1 MRKLAWSMV
10 LSVAMSATVLVAC
23 HAAEDDPSGQA
34 DELKDPVRRQNAIRN
49 LQKIWSKVLQESDS
63 DRSAAPV
70 QAVLDATVDKIAT
83 AYIENRMD
91 NQNGLAMLDLL
102 KEMRDPRAIPALV
115 EALDWRAEVNEE
127 HAIRAAQTIAV
138 LEVPADKK
146 DELAAAL
153 GASIEKVRQARPIDN
168 RMRVEMIRALGSLE
182 TRTAS
187 PFLTRVATAQVEEQ
201 NFLINRLAAQ
211 QLGQLAD
218 PAAVEPMIKGLY
230 LFAPNNPA
238 MRMNDVAAETLVRIG
253 RPALEPL
260 LALLRGDNAEAN
272 AIAEAYIAAV
282 RQRDEQAASQ
292 MSVQQVVG
300 SEATFTLGALGFPE
314 AFDALVAE
322 TDAEDT
328 FRKVNGA
335 IALVRLNLSDA
346 QVAQVRDKLRATY
359 GGTSN
364 DFEGVAFKA
373 QLIAAMRSLYDA
385 GFLPFFLDQLKDAD
399 LHPQVRLEA
408 VNAYALLAS
417 KEQMQ
422 ALTQWLARNTDDAYH
437 ENFQAAVA
445 KPGEVATECD
455 LDLACYMR
463 KMSDADKDVVRKAA
477 FMIGRLGQGNA
488 EAIGLLT
495 EKLGHSDIEVRLA
508 AVNALDRIATAGAP
522 AAVAKIE
529 ELRAVEEG
537 RAIWSQFSR
546 EALPIEARL
555 LARAGG

>member
-49 LQKIWSKVLQESDS
+49 LQKIWSKALQDS
-63 DRSAAPV
+63 DGDRSSAGV
-70 QAVLDATVDKIAT
+70 QAVLDATVEKIAA
-83 AYIENRMD
+83 AYVENRMD

-102 KEMRDPRAIPALV
+102 KEMRDPRAIPALK

-153 GASIEKVRQARPIDN
+153 GVSLEKVRQARPIDN
-168 RMRVEMIRALGSLE
+168 RMRVEMIRALGALE
-182 TRTAS
+182 TRAAT
-187 PFLTRVATAQVEEQ
+187 PILTRVATAQVEEQ

-218 PAAVEPMIKGLY
+218 PAAVEPMIKALF
-230 LFAPNNPA
+230 LFAPNNPG

-253 RPALEPL
+253 RPSLEPL
-260 LALLRGDNAEAN
+260 LALLRGENAEAN

-314 AFDALVAE
+314 AYDALVAE
-322 TDAEDT
+322 TAAEDT
-328 FRKVNGA
+328 FRKVNGS

-346 QVAQVRDKLRATY
+346 QVDQVREKLRVVY
-359 GGTSN
+359 GSTSN

-373 QLIAAMRSLYDA
+373 QLIAAMRSLYDE
-385 GFLPFFLDQLKDAD
+385 GFLPFFLEQVSNAD

-417 KEQMQ
+417 KTEMQ
-422 ALTQWLARNTDDAYH
+422 ALDQWMQRNTEDSYY
-437 ENFQAAVA
+437 ENFRTTVA
-445 KPGEVATECD
+445 KPSEVANECD
-455 LDLACYMR
+455 VDLACYLG
-463 KMSDADKDVVRKAA
+463 KMSDSDKDVVRKAA

-488 EAIGLLT
+488 DAIARLT
-495 EKLGHSDIEVRLA
+495 EKLAHTEIEVRLA
-508 AVNALDRIATAGAP
+508 ALNALDRIATSGAP

-529 ELRAVEEG
+529 ELRTIEEG
-537 RAIWSQFSR
+537 RAIWNQFSR
-546 EALPIEARL
+546 EALPVVARL
-555 LARAGG
+555 LARAS

>member
-10 LSVAMSATVLVAC
+10 LSVAMSATILVAC

-49 LQKIWSKVLQESDS
+49 LQKIWSKALQDSDS
-63 DRSAAPV
+63 DRSSAGV
-70 QAVLDATVDKIAT
+70 QAVLDATVEKIAA
-83 AYIENRMD
+83 AYVENRMD

-102 KEMRDPRAIPALV
+102 KEMRDPRAIPALK

-138 LEVPADKK
+138 LDVPADKK

-153 GASIEKVRQARPIDN
+153 GVSLEKVRQARPIDN
-168 RMRVEMIRALGSLE
+168 RMRVEMIRALGALE
-182 TRTAS
+182 TRAAT
-187 PFLTRVATAQVEEQ
+187 PILTRVATAQVEEQ

-218 PAAVEPMIKGLY
+218 PAAVEPMIKALF
-230 LFAPNNPA
+230 LFAPNNPG

-253 RPALEPL
+253 RPSLEPL
-260 LALLRGDNAEAN
+260 LALLRGENAEAN

-314 AFDALVAE
+314 AYDALVAE
-322 TDAEDT
+322 TAAEDT
-328 FRKVNGA
+328 FRKVNGS

-346 QVAQVRDKLRATY
+346 QVDQVREKLRVVY
-359 GGTSN
+359 GSTSN

-373 QLIAAMRSLYDA
+373 QLIAAMRSLYDE
-385 GFLPFFLDQLKDAD
+385 GFLPFFLEQVSNAD

-417 KEQMQ
+417 KTEMQ
-422 ALTQWLARNTDDAYH
+422 ALDQWMQRNTEDSYY
-437 ENFQAAVA
+437 ENFRTTVA
-445 KPGEVATECD
+445 KPSEVANECD
-455 LDLACYMR
+455 VDLACYLG
-463 KMSDADKDVVRKAA
+463 KMSDSDKDVVRKAA

-488 EAIGLLT
+488 DAIARLT
-495 EKLGHSDIEVRLA
+495 EKLAHTEIEVRLA
-508 AVNALDRIATAGAP
+508 ALNALDRIATSGAP

-529 ELRAVEEG
+529 ELRTIEEG
-537 RAIWSQFSR
+537 RAIWNQFSR
-546 EALPIEARL
+546 EALPVVARL
-555 LARAGG
+555 LARAS

>member
-10 LSVAMSATVLVAC
+10 LSVVMSTTVLVAC
-23 HAAEDDPSGQA
+23 HAAEDDPAGQA

-49 LQKIWSKVLQESDS
+49 LQKIWSKALQDGGN
-63 DRSAAPV
+63 DRSAPGV
-70 QAVLDATVDKIAT
+70 QAVLDATVEKIAA
-83 AYIENRMD
+83 AYVENRMD

-102 KEMRDPRAIPALV
+102 KEMRDARAIPALK

-138 LEVPADKK
+138 LDVPADKK

-153 GASIEKVRQARPIDN
+153 GVSIEKVRQARPIDN

-182 TRTAS
+182 TRAAT
-187 PFLTRVATAQVEEQ
+187 PILTKIATAQVEEQ

-218 PAAVEPMIKGLY
+218 PAAVEPMIQALF
-230 LFAPNNPA
+230 LFAPNNPG

-253 RPALEPL
+253 RPSLEPL
-260 LALLRGDNAEAN
+260 LALLRGDNAQAN

-314 AFDALVAE
+314 AFDALLAE
-322 TDAEDT
+322 TAAADT
-328 FRKVNGA
+328 FRKVNGS

-346 QVAQVRDKLRATY
+346 QVTQVRDTLRTVY
-359 GGTSN
+359 NGTTN

-373 QLIAAMRSLYDA
+373 QLIAAMRSLYDE
-385 GFLPFFLDQLKDAD
+385 GFLPFFLEQVSNAD

-417 KEQMQ
+417 KTEMQ
-422 ALTQWLARNTDDAYH
+422 ALDQWLQRNTEDAYY
-437 ENFQAAVA
+437 ENFRTTVA
-445 KPGEVATECD
+445 KPSEVANECD
-455 LDLACYMR
+455 LDLACYLG
-463 KMSDADKDVVRKAA
+463 KMGDADKDVVRKAA

-488 EAIGLLT
+488 DAISRLT
-495 EKLGHSDIEVRLA
+495 EKLGHTDIEVRLA
-508 AVNALDRIATAGAP
+508 ALNALDRIATAGAP
-522 AAVAKIE
+522 DAVAKIE
-529 ELRAVEEG
+529 ELRTIEEG
-537 RAIWSQFSR
+537 RAIWNQFSR
-546 EALPIEARL
+546 EALPVVARL
-555 LARAGG
+555 LARAS

>member
-49 LQKIWSKVLQESDS
+49 LQKIWSKALQDS
-63 DRSAAPV
+63 DGDRSSAGV
-70 QAVLDATVDKIAT
+70 QAVLDATVEKIAA
-83 AYIENRMD
+83 AYVENRMD

-102 KEMRDPRAIPALV
+102 KEMRDPRAIPALK

-153 GASIEKVRQARPIDN
+153 GVSLEKVRQARPIDN
-168 RMRVEMIRALGSLE
+168 RMRVEMIRALGALE
-182 TRTAS
+182 TRAAT
-187 PFLTRVATAQVEEQ
+187 PILTRVATAQVEEQ

-218 PAAVEPMIKGLY
+218 PAAVEPMIKALF
-230 LFAPNNPA
+230 LFAPNNPG

-253 RPALEPL
+253 RPSLEPL
-260 LALLRGDNAEAN
+260 LALLRGENAEAN

-314 AFDALVAE
+314 AYDALVAE
-322 TDAEDT
+322 TAAEDT
-328 FRKVNGA
+328 FRKVNGS

-346 QVAQVRDKLRATY
+346 QVDQVREKLRVVY
-359 GGTSN
+359 GSTSN

-373 QLIAAMRSLYDA
+373 QLIAAMRSLYDE
-385 GFLPFFLDQLKDAD
+385 GFLPFFLEQVSNAD

-417 KEQMQ
+417 KTEMQ
-422 ALTQWLARNTDDAYH
+422 ALDQWMQRNTEDSYY
-437 ENFQAAVA
+437 ENFRTTVA
-445 KPGEVATECD
+445 KPSEVANECD
-455 LDLACYMR
+455 VDLACYLG
-463 KMSDADKDVVRKAA
+463 KMSDSDKDVVRKAA

-488 EAIGLLT
+488 DAIARLT
-495 EKLGHSDIEVRLA
+495 EKLAHSDIEVRLA
-508 AVNALDRIATAGAP
+508 ALNALDRIATSGAP

-529 ELRAVEEG
+529 ELRTIEEG
-537 RAIWSQFSR
+537 RAIWNQFSR
-546 EALPIEARL
+546 EALPVVARL
-555 LARAGG
+555 LARAS

>member
-23 HAAEDDPSGQA
+23 HAAEDDPAGQA
-34 DELKDPVRRQNAIRN
+34 EELKDPVRRQNAIRN
-49 LQKIWSKVLQESDS
+49 LQKIWSKVLQENEN

-70 QAVLDATVDKIAT
+70 QAVLDATVEKIAS
-83 AYIENRMD
+83 AYVENRMD

-102 KEMRDPRAIPALV
+102 KEMRDPRAIPALK

-127 HAIRAAQTIAV
+127 HAIRSAQTIAV
-138 LEVPADKK
+138 LDVPDDKK
-146 DELAAAL
+146 DELATAL
-153 GASIEKVRQARPIDN
+153 GTAIDKVRQARPIDN
-168 RMRVEMIRALGSLE
+168 RLRVEMIRALGSLE
-182 TRTAS
+182 TRAAT
-187 PFLTRVATAQVEEQ
+187 PILTRIATAQVEEQ

-230 LFAPNNPA
+230 LFAPNNPG

-253 RPALEPL
+253 RPSLEPL
-260 LALLRGDNAEAN
+260 LALLRGENTEAN

-314 AFDALVAE
+314 AFDALLAE
-322 TDAEDT
+322 TNAEDT

-335 IALVRLNLSDA
+335 IALVRLNLSEA
-346 QVAQVRDKLRATY
+346 QVTQVREKLRAIYT
-359 GGTSN
+359 GTSS

-373 QLIAAMRSLYDA
+373 QLIAAMRSLYDE
-385 GFLPFFLDQLKDAD
+385 GFLPFFLEQVRETD

-417 KEQMQ
+417 KTEMQ
-422 ALTQWLARNTDDAYH
+422 ALDQWMARNTDDAYY
-437 ENFQAAVA
+437 ENFRTSVA
-445 KPGEVATECD
+445 KPSEVANECD
-455 LDLACYMR
+455 VDLACYLG
-463 KMSDADKDVVRKAA
+463 KMNDADKDVVRKAA

-488 EAIGLLT
+488 DAIARLT
-495 EKLGHSDIEVRLA
+495 EKLGHMDIEVRLA
-508 AVNALDRIATAGAP
+508 ALNALDRIATSGAP
-522 AAVAKIE
+522 EAVAKIE
-529 ELRAVEEG
+529 ELRTIEEG

-546 EALPIEARL
+546 EALPVVARL
-555 LARAGG
+555 IARAS

>member
-49 LQKIWSKVLQESDS
+49 LQKIWSKALQDSDS
-63 DRSAAPV
+63 DRSSAGV
-70 QAVLDATVDKIAT
+70 QAVLDATVEKIAA
-83 AYIENRMD
+83 AYVENRMD

-102 KEMRDPRAIPALV
+102 KEMRDPRAIPALK

-138 LEVPADKK
+138 LDVPADKK

-153 GASIEKVRQARPIDN
+153 GVSLEKVRQARPIDN

-182 TRTAS
+182 TRAAT
-187 PFLTRVATAQVEEQ
+187 PILTRVATAQVEEQ

-218 PAAVEPMIKGLY
+218 PAAVEPMIKALF
-230 LFAPNNPA
+230 LFAPNNPG

-253 RPALEPL
+253 RPSLEPL
-260 LALLRGDNAEAN
+260 LALLRGENAEAN

-314 AFDALVAE
+314 AYDALVAE
-322 TDAEDT
+322 TAAEDT
-328 FRKVNGA
+328 FRKVNGS

-346 QVAQVRDKLRATY
+346 QVDQVREKLRVVY
-359 GGTSN
+359 GSTSN

-373 QLIAAMRSLYDA
+373 QLIAAMRSLYDE
-385 GFLPFFLDQLKDAD
+385 GFLPFFLEQVSNAE

-417 KEQMQ
+417 KTEMQ
-422 ALTQWLARNTDDAYH
+422 ALDQWMQANTEDSYY
-437 ENFQAAVA
+437 ENFRTTVA
-445 KPGEVATECD
+445 KPSEVANECD
-455 LDLACYMR
+455 VDLACYLG
-463 KMSDADKDVVRKAA
+463 KMSDSDKDVVRKAA

-488 EAIGLLT
+488 DAIARLT
-495 EKLGHSDIEVRLA
+495 EKLAHTEIEVRLA
-508 AVNALDRIATAGAP
+508 ALNALDRIATSGAP

-529 ELRAVEEG
+529 ELRTIEEG
-537 RAIWSQFSR
+537 RAIWNQFSR
-546 EALPIEARL
+546 EALPVVARL
-555 LARAGG
+555 LARAS